1 MEGDVLRAFEG
12 LLGRPDAKLLGGD
25 VLARWS
31 RKISNDSSLQIQA
44 SYDRLLRRETL
55 NSDIRQRMAN
65 VDLQHQFAVG
75 RHNVIWGGGYRWQGD
90 TNFPMPLIRLVPAKR
105 AYPLET
111 AFIHDE
117 ISLSQNRLKL
127 EIGSKFERNDFTGF
141 EMQPSIRTSWA
152 IHPDEFIW
160 GAVSRAV
167 RTPTRFD
174 TDTEVTLPGVRLLG
188 NPDFKSEAVAA
199 FESGYRSRVAR
210 RLSIDIATFFNIY
223 DNLRNSEPRGAPEVF
238 MFFNT

>member
-1 MEGDVLRAFEG
+1 IDSTQGANEWTLEGDVFRGFEG

-31 RKISNDSSLQIQA
+31 RKISNDSSIQIQA
-44 SYDRLLRRETL
+44 SYDRLLQRETF

-111 AFIHDE
+111 AFIQDE

-160 GAVSRAV
+160 
-167 RTPTRFD
+167 
-174 TDTEVTLPGVRLLG
+174 
-188 NPDFKSEAVAA
+188 
-199 FESGYRSRVAR
+199 
-210 RLSIDIATFFNIY
+210 
-223 DNLRNSEPRGAPEVF
+223 
-238 MFFNT
+238 

>member
-1 MEGDVLRAFEG
+1 LEGDVFRGFEG

-31 RKISNDSSLQIQA
+31 RKISNDSSIQIQA
-44 SYDRLLRRETL
+44 SYDRLLQRETF

-111 AFIHDE
+111 AFIQDE
-117 ISLSQNRLKL
+117 ISLSYRPAPVH
-127 EIGSKFERNDFTGF
+127 GCRNVF
-141 EMQPSIRTSWA
+141 QYLRQSSQHRT
-152 IHPDEFIW
+152 
-160 GAVSRAV
+160 
-167 RTPTRFD
+167 
-174 TDTEVTLPGVRLLG
+174 
-188 NPDFKSEAVAA
+188 
-199 FESGYRSRVAR
+199 AR
-210 RLSIDIATFFNIY
+210 RA
-223 DNLRNSEPRGAPEVF
+223 RGLYVLQ
-238 MFFNT
+238 